1 MLVFSMTNDLSQN
14 QAKMVA
20 EKTAIIANTAFML
33 GREAEAKR
41 VIDIIKTELDNYP
54 DNSAGGHA
62 MERIIDLLSSKG
74 QTNGETN

>member
-1 MLVFSMTNDLSQN
+1 MSTDLN
-14 QAKMVA
+14 KAQAKAVA

-41 VIDIIKTELDNYP
+41 VIDIIKSEIDNYP
-54 DNSAGGHA
+54 HVTAGRHA
-62 MERIIDLLSSKG
+62 LERIIELLSSKG

>member
-1 MLVFSMTNDLSQN
+1 MTNDLNKN
-14 QAKMVA
+14 QAKAVA

-41 VIDIIKTELDNYP
+41 VIDILKTELELDRKGT
-54 DNSAGGHA
+54 DRGTV
-62 MERIIDLLSSKG
+62 ERIIELLSSKG

>member
-1 MLVFSMTNDLSQN
+1 MTNDLSKT
-14 QAKMVA
+14 QAKAVA

-54 DNSAGGHA
+54 DTSAGRHA
-62 MERIIDLLSSKG
+62 IERIIELLSSKG

>member
-1 MLVFSMTNDLSQN
+1 MTNDLNKN
-14 QAKMVA
+14 QAKAVA

-54 DNSAGGHA
+54 DNSAGRHA
-62 MERIIDLLSSKG
+62 IERIIELLSSKG
-74 QTNGETN
+74 QTNAETN

>member
-1 MLVFSMTNDLSQN
+1 MTNDLNKN
-14 QAKMVA
+14 QAKAVA

-41 VIDIIKTELDNYP
+41 VIELLKEALETYPSPSAQRLVVENIIQ
-54 DNSAGGHA
+54 
-62 MERIIDLLSSKG
+62 LLSSKG

>member
-1 MLVFSMTNDLSQN
+1 MTNDLNKN
-14 QAKMVA
+14 QAKAVA

-41 VIDIIKTELDNYP
+41 VIDIIKTELDLYRP
-54 DNSAGGHA
+54 GSARRVA
-62 MERIIDLLSSKG
+62 IERIIELLSSKG

>member
-1 MLVFSMTNDLSQN
+1 MTNDLNKN
-14 QAKMVA
+14 QAKAVA

-41 VIDIIKTELDNYP
+41 VIDIIKTELDLYRSG
-54 DNSAGGHA
+54 SARRVA
-62 MERIIDLLSSKG
+62 IERIIELLSSKG